1 MNIKHPTEYLII
13 LLFTTIAGYFCISN
27 LAITIGGDAFGLVAE
42 LAARESS
49 SVNIPN
55 PIYNSLH
62 TLLSAVTA
70 NPSYYINILF
80 LLLILFPFLLVYFF
94 IRQITSEN
102 NNTILVS
109 VIGALII
116 SSSAFNLLHFFAGH
130 YAFNLLPVLCWLLAF
145 FYWNNRYSIIWI
157 GLAYGVNVVYN
168 PYFGY
173 FGIFIY
179 LFSIAFFSIYAKSQF
194 KSFVLKLFFS
204 WIISAV
210 IIIVSIYPALAFIID
225 AHNQPVGTVFNRP
238 FDSVWGVL
246 PWMYLLPSPQHWLAS
261 DWYID
266 FYRTAMIGSNVPENA
281 VYLGLFNLIF
291 FPYSFYLF
299 WKQRLSATTTFWYRY
314 ALGAAILCFLLSLPP
329 FIPLPNGEKFYW
341 LSGYLHSWFPMFRIY
356 SRFALFVLFFV
367 TLGGMIG
374 FYYFLNKYSPNKAK
388 IIAIITLV
396 LVLVDLTPQLP
407 TLDLSKYPP
416 VYEWLSK
423 QPGNFMVYEIP
434 EKKGKDDFQFYKFL
448 YYQTIHGKKLANRK
462 IDILLKEN
470 QVKYVIQHE
479 NLYQEGPIPTEYK
492 NYVTKAVAEEKFN
505 HGQVE
510 KLPEWLVPVIK
521 VGDAWVYQ
529 VK

>member
-1 MNIKHPTEYLII
+1 MNVKPPEYFII
-13 LLFTTIAGYFCISN
+13 FLFTTIAGYFCISN
-27 LAITIGGDAFGLVAE
+27 LAITIGGDAFGLVTE
-42 LAARESS
+42 LAVGESS

-62 TLLSAVTA
+62 TLLSAVTT
-70 NPSYYINILF
+70 NPTYYINILF
-80 LLLILFPFLLVYFF
+80 LLLILLPFVLVYFF
-94 IRQITSEN
+94 IRQIN
-102 NNTILVS
+102 NSILVS
-109 VIGALII
+109 LIGALII
-116 SSSAFNLLHFFAGH
+116 SGSAFNLLHFFAGH

-157 GLAYGVNVVYN
+157 GLAYGISVVYN

-291 FPYSFYLF
+291 FPYGFYLF
-299 WKQRLSATTTFWYRY
+299 WRQRLSATTTFWYRY

-356 SRFALFVLFFV
+356 SRFGLFVLFFV

-388 IIAIITLV
+388 IIAAITLI
-396 LVLVDLTPQLP
+396 LVLVDLTPRLP

-416 VYEWLSK
+416 VYDWLSK

-434 EKKGKDDFQFYKFL
+434 EKRGKDDFQFYKLL

-462 IDILLKEN
+462 EKLKQN

-510 KLPEWLVPVIK
+510 KMPEWLVPVIK

-529 VK
+529 VVK